1 MDDDTPQKDKPTRFQ
16 QLARRVRQ
24 EFSHN
29 GGLYSVTDICDQ
41 IDQGLKP
48 REALARLYPSTPKA
62 SYSRI
67 IQKLKKHPYYIA
79 RQDIQTAILKEQGA
93 NLQMNLL
100 DLAYNSKS
108 EMVRYSAT
116 SDALDRVYGEKDGDK
131 GGEEMPK
138 LVFNFNLGG
147 GQTVTKTVEDGT
159 IIDQ

>member
-1 MDDDTPQKDKPTRFQ
+1 MDDTDNKPTRLQ
-16 QLARRVRQ
+16 QLPQRIRQ
-24 EFSHN
+24 EFTYN
-29 GGLYSVTDICDQ
+29 GGLYSVNEICDEL
-41 IDQGLKP
+41 DKGTKP
-48 REALARLYPSTPKA
+48 RDALAMLYPTTPKGA
-62 SYSRI
+62 YTNI
-67 IQKLKKHPYYIA
+67 IKRLKKHPYYIA

-100 DLAYNSKS
+100 DLAYNSRS

-131 GGEEMPK
+131 GNDESPK